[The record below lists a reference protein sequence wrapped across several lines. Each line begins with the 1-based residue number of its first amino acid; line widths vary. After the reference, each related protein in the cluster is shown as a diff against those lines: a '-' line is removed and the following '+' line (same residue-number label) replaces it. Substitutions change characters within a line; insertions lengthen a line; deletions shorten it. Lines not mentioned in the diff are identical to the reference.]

1 MARPAQSFADREA
14 EQIAPVQAGPH
25 QNSEQHKQDRRDRDL
40 ERAAGG
46 AVEGRQQFACGGA
59 HTGCFSGVQA

>member
-40 ERAAGG
+40 ERAAEVAGG
-46 AVEGRQQFACGGA
+46 AVEGRQ
-59 HTGCFSGVQA
+59 